1 MMRQIDLLPSTYAE
15 KRQERRILSLIVGA
29 GLVLLLLLVA
39 YWFMLG
45 GQVAGAQSDLAAA
58 QQRNAQLQTQ
68 IAELQRFAD
77 LEAEVQAKELA
88 LKSVMNGDV
97 AWPSVLTEV
106 AMVVPG
112 EVWLTDLT
120 ASAGVTEGATPV
132 GTETAPVR
140 VSQDQ
145 PAGRIQFKGGSL
157 TMPGVSKWLIRLAGT
172 KGFSAVWLN
181 GAKETEGAEGQASFI
196 EFDSTIELDAK
207 TLSRRFLE
215 EEG

>member
-1 MMRQIDLLPSTYAE
+1 MMRQIDLLPSSYAE
-15 KRQERRILSLIVGA
+15 KRRERRTLSMIVGA
-29 GLVLLLLLVA
+29 GLALLLVLVA

-45 GQVAGAQSDLAAA
+45 GQVSEAESDLAAA

-97 AWPSVLTEV
+97 AWPSVLTEI

-112 EVWLTDLT
+112 EVWLTDLN

-132 GTETAPVR
+132 GTETAAVR
-140 VSQDQ
+140 VAQDQ
-145 PAGRIQFKGGSL
+145 PTGRVQFTGGSL
-157 TMPGVSKWLIRLAGT
+157 TMPGVSEWLIRLAGT
-172 KGFSAVWLN
+172 KGFSAAWLN
-181 GAKETEGAEGQASFI
+181 SAKETEGSGEEPTFI
-196 EFDSTIELDAK
+196 EFDSTIELNQK
-207 TLSRRFLE
+207 TLSNRFLG